1 MGNKCCSDRNKDP
14 AADALKV
21 PDGDRA
27 TQPRKTSASV
37 MNLVP
42 EGSNMRPSMLLGIK
56 GKDAERFDEAFANM
70 DIPIFVELLTSE
82 NSLGEGQLEEV
93 PEHPWAD
100 MPSCVG
106 SLAAT
111 QLAVIAS
118 LDEAN
123 VVTIRQAGACDVLAN
138 YLKPNCSTAKRGAG
152 IVLLVFLT
160 SVDDESCQLLGQKNV
175 LPDLLRL
182 LGDKSQHRGL
192 RAAVS
197 TVLIN
202 VLMEHQGTAS
212 RFIREN
218 GAAVLLKACDANG
231 ASPDDEQFFL
241 EIVENFLE
249 LTEADDSGAASK
261 FVPSIRKAVVASP
274 NILKSLAR
282 KYAKT
287 DIEANVAQILEA
299 VG

>member
-1 MGNKCCSDRNKDP
+1 MGNCCSDRNK
-14 AADALKV
+14 ADALPSLGAK
-21 PDGDRA
+21 PALDGA
-27 TQPRKTSASV
+27 SGPRKTSASV

-42 EGSNMRPSMLLGIK
+42 AGSSVRPSMLLGIK
-56 GKDAERFDEAFANM
+56 GKDAEKFDEAFANM
-70 DIPIFVELLTSE
+70 DIAAFVELLTSE

-123 VVTIRQAGACDVLAN
+123 VVTIRQTGACEFLAN
-138 YLKPNCSTAKRGAG
+138 YLKPSCSKEKRAAG
-152 IVLLVFLT
+152 VVLMVFLT
-160 SVDDESCQLLGQKNV
+160 SVDDESCQLLGQRNV
-175 LPDLLRL
+175 LPDLLRI
-182 LGDKSQHRGL
+182 LGDTSAHRGL
-192 RAAVS
+192 RAAIS
-197 TVLIN
+197 TVLVN

-218 GAAVLLKACDANG
+218 GAAVLLKACDCNG
-231 ASPDDEQFFL
+231 AKPDDEQFFL
-241 EIVENFLE
+241 EISENFLE
-249 LTEADDSGAASK
+249 LTEPDGSGASSK
-261 FVPSIRKAVVASP
+261 FLPSMRKAVLASP
-274 NILKSLAR
+274 GILKNLAK
-282 KYAKT
+282 KYQKK
-287 DIEANVAQILEA
+287 DIEANVVQILEV